1 MNKEQLGTKYLL
13 HPANQVVRK
22 TEFKPRFPGFVAQKE
37 AQKEYLRVKDI
48 NSETYTK
55 APFNLEGKKCASFI
69 KQAFR
74 N

>member
-1 MNKEQLGTKYLL
+1 MTKDELGVKYLL
-13 HPANQVVRK
+13 HPANQVQRK

-55 APFNLEGKKCASFI
+55 APLKS
-69 KQAFR
+69 
-74 N
+74 

>member
-13 HPANQVVRK
+13 HSSNKVARK

-37 AQKEYLRVKDI
+37 AQKEYLRVKDL

-55 APFNLEGKKCASFI
+55 TPFKS
-69 KQAFR
+69 
-74 N
+74 